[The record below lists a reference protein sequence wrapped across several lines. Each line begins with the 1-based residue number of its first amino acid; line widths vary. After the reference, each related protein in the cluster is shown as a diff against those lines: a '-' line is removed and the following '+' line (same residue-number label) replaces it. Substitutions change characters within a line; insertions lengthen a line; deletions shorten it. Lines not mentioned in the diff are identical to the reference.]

1 MAINE
6 AVELARKY
14 DNEDIVSFVNG
25 ILGTFAREESLG
37 DAKEVGADDEEQA
50 EGEAPE
56 TASSAQAELEA
67 PDDEDNAHGFGD

>member
-14 DNEDIVSFVNG
+14 DNEDIVCFVNG
-25 ILGTFAREESLG
+25 ILGTFAREQSLG
-37 DAKEVGADDEEQA
+37 DVKQSGA
-50 EGEAPE
+50 EGEEVEHTA
-56 TASSAQAELEA
+56 ASSAQAELEA